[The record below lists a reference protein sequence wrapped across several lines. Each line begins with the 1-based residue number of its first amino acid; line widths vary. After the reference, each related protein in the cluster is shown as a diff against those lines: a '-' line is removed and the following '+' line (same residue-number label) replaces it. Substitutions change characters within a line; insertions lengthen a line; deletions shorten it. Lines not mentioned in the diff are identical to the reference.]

1 MELFV
6 CRKKSHKIYNE
17 KRQSNSLEKIKMIA
31 QKIIEKTSTPDIAHP
46 LPHSNAKLEVTNN
59 LIKLY

>member
-1 MELFV
+1 MKLFA
-6 CRKKSHKIYNE
+6 CRKKSHNIYNE
-17 KRQSNSLEKIKMIA
+17 KRQNNSLEKIIMIA
-31 QKIIEKTSTPDIAHP
+31 QKLIEKTSTPDIAHP